1 MSSLRQM
8 TEQVVGDKK
17 LQKALTN
24 YVVEE
29 NRDLLCVTIFGGNAE
44 LCSSP
49 EIAKLLEKEPDLMS
63 SLMKLFEE
71 RPKGMLRKRA
81 SQMLRKLK
89 VFRRS
94 LS

>member
-1 MSSLRQM
+1 M
-8 TEQVVGDKK
+8 TEQVVGVKK

-29 NRDLLCVTIFGGNAE
+29 KRDLLCVTIFDGNAE

-49 EIAKLLEKEPDLMS
+49 EIEKLLEKEPDLMS
-63 SLMKLFEE
+63 SLMKLMRK

-81 SQMLRKLK
+81 SQML
-89 VFRRS
+89 
-94 LS
+94 